1 MSIAP
6 ARLTRYVLAAAAA
19 LTMMV
24 PTVASASPLV
34 SFDNLTGQGLGNPPF
49 TLGWEFSVG
58 SRDMLATG
66 IGFFDSSQDGLT
78 ESHEMGIFASDGS
91 LLRSGT
97 IAAGTG
103 ATLIDQ
109 FRYIGIAPLLLS
121 AGQTYRVGAVFAT
134 GADPVVFPGFATG
147 FSTVPGITF
156 NGSRFAFGATLADPT
171 LSLSADPAYFGVNID
186 ATAVPEPT
194 TLLLLGSGMVALI
207 RRRVAK

>member
-1 MSIAP
+1 MSLAP

-34 SFDNLTGQGLGNPPF
+34 SFDNLTGQTLGNPPF

-58 SRDMLATG
+58 GQNMLATE
-66 IGFFDSSQDGLT
+66 IGFFDSSQNGLID
-78 ESHEMGIFASDGS
+78 SHDMGIFASDGT

-97 IAAGTG
+97 FAAGT
-103 ATLIDQ
+103 AASLVNQ

-121 AGQTYRVGAVFAT
+121 AGQTYRVGAVFTT
-134 GADPVVFPGFATG
+134 GNDAVLFPGFVTG
-147 FSTVPGITF
+147 FSTDPGITF

-171 LSLSADPAYFGVNID
+171 LSFGGDPAYFGVNIN

-194 TLLLLGSGMVALI
+194 TLLLLGSGVVALI
-207 RRRVAK
+207 RRRAVK